1 VGIKCIVVKLSYT
14 NPPSFRKLLCPQ
26 VVVVVVV
33 MVAELTPL
41 LHVIKALLDILALIF
56 TELEEEQLRELKF
69 LSSGITGRPRPPTR
83 AYCDRCSNV

>member
-1 VGIKCIVVKLSYT
+1 VQLSYT

-69 LSSGITGRPRPPTR
+69 LSSGITR